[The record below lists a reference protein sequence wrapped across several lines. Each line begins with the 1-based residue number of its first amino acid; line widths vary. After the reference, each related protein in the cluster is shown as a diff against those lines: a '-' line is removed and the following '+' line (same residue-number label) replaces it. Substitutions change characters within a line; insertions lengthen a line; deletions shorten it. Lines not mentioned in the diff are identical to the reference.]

1 MTALGKCL
9 WFFYRWFVKIKTL
22 KCECFLLAHC
32 WIMIC
37 TCLCHSSGKCYTC
50 CGSKK
55 RYIISSSRLKFLSFW
70 HVGINLAIRKIAS
83 MLKPQ
88 KVIRQGGDCF
98 TIRTLTT
105 FRSYEIS
112 FKIGEEFKEV
122 SKGMDNRSCQVK
134 LQHTLCFL
142 WSLPQ

>member
-37 TCLCHSSGKCYTC
+37 PCLCHSSGKCYTC

-70 HVGINLAIRKIAS
+70 HVGINLAILKIAS

-88 KVIRQGGDCF
+88 KVIRQGGDRF

-134 LQHTLCFL
+134 LKHTLCFL